1 LVTRGSTDTR
11 FDVQVRQSL
20 PFLDF
25 RTGRWEMLFLVR
37 NVFREV
43 GADQAVFDEMFVV
56 RPPKRVVGGL
66 SLYF

>member
-1 LVTRGSTDTR
+1 MTG
-11 FDVQVRQSL
+11 VQTCAL
-20 PFLDF
+20 PI
-25 RTGRWEMLFLVR
+25 WEMLFIVR

-43 GADQAVFDEMFVV
+43 SADQAVFDEMFVM